1 MKPFGRA
8 RLALE
13 DRLAVDAA
21 LDEAFGPLRAR
32 TASIGAAR
40 VRAAVRWSRP
50 EPRPLHGIALFAR
63 IGELSMAAVV
73 SAFLFGASIAS
84 VAPAPD
90 VSRDAVTAGEWM
102 LNGRTALQR
111 PIDSL
116 ATDYRTTA
124 GDLAA
129 NAVTVRRE
137 TSRPDRARE
146 AREAREAQEQ
156 APAIQ

>member
-1 MKPFGRA
+1 MRLFGRA
-8 RLALE
+8 QLAVE

-90 VSRDAVTAGEWM
+90 VSRDAVTAGEWT
-102 LNGRTALQR
+102 LNGRTARQR
-111 PIDSL
+111 PIVSR
-116 ATDYRTTA
+116 AADYRIA
-124 GDLAA
+124 GDDLVNAA
-129 NAVTVRRE
+129 VVRRE
-137 TSRPDRARE
+137 ARRPDPVPERTSSY
-146 AREAREAQEQ
+146 Q
-156 APAIQ
+156 

>member
-1 MKPFGRA
+1 MRLFGRA
-8 RLALE
+8 QLAVE

-90 VSRDAVTAGEWM
+90 VSRDAVTAGEWT

-111 PIDSL
+111 PIVSR
-116 ATDYRTTA
+116 AADYRIA
-124 GDLAA
+124 GDDLVNAA
-129 NAVTVRRE
+129 VVRRE
-137 TSRPDRARE
+137 ARRPDPVPERTSSY
-146 AREAREAQEQ
+146 Q
-156 APAIQ
+156 

>member
-90 VSRDAVTAGEWM
+90 VSRDAVTAGEWT

-111 PIDSL
+111 PIVSR
-116 ATDYRTTA
+116 AADYRIA
-124 GDLAA
+124 GDDLVNAA
-129 NAVTVRRE
+129 VVRRE
-137 TSRPDRARE
+137 ARRPDPVPERTSSY
-146 AREAREAQEQ
+146 Q
-156 APAIQ
+156 

>member
-1 MKPFGRA
+1 MKLFGRVG
-8 RLALE
+8 LVLE

-21 LDEAFGPLRAR
+21 LDDAFGPLRAR
-32 TASIGAAR
+32 TANIGAAR
-40 VRAAVRWSRP
+40 VRAAVRWGRP
-50 EPRPLHGIALFAR
+50 EPTPLRGIALVAR

-84 VAPAPD
+84 VSPAAE
-90 VSRDAVTAGEWM
+90 VSRDAVSAGEWM
-102 LNGRTALQR
+102 LKGRTALQR

-129 NAVTVRRE
+129 NAVSVRRE
-137 TSRPDRARE
+137 ASRPDRARD
-146 AREAREAQEQ
+146 AQEQ
-156 APAIQ
+156 ALSNQ